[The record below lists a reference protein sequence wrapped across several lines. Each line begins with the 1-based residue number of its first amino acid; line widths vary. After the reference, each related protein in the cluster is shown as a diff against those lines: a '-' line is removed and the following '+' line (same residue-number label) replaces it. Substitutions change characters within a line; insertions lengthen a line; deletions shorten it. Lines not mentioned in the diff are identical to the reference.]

1 MITLNLGVIAPC
13 RTNSWFNSAIDNTA
27 FLIKI
32 SDDSLSFEP
41 VTAIGYVNL
50 LTVNSSKFS
59 FNFVTVNGFTVQRS
73 NNAAT
78 SLAVTIRIDGFAHL
92 FVCYC
97 IINLFA

>member
-50 LTVNSSKFS
+50 LTVNFQNLGITLHISPQLRPSVPSQFCRKPYRHHKDS
-59 FNFVTVNGFTVQRS
+59 RPCS
-73 NNAAT
+73 Y
-78 SLAVTIRIDGFAHL
+78 AHTPPHHR
-92 FVCYC
+92 VGC
-97 IINLFA
+97 